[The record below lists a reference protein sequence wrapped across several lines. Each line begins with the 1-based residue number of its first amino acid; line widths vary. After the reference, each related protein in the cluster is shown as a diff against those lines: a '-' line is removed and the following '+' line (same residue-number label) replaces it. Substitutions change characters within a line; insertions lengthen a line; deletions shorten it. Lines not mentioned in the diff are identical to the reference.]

1 MIILDT
7 HVLLWTLQDSPRLS
21 AVARS
26 AIRRTPRDQLA
37 LSALSLYEIAWLVQR
52 GRIEVGEPVDEFLRE
67 LQREF
72 NIVAPD
78 VPIALAAAQ
87 LSSAFPSDP
96 LDRIIAGTALV
107 SGAVLITAD
116 ERIRRSGAVRTIW

>member
-1 MIILDT
+1 MIVLDT

-26 AIRRTPRDQLA
+26 TIRRTARDQLT

-52 GRIEVGEPVDEFLRE
+52 KRIEIGEPVDEFLRE

-72 NIVAPD
+72 KIIAPD

-87 LSSAFPSDP
+87 LPSAFPSDP
-96 LDRIIAGTALV
+96 ADRIIAATALV

-116 ERIRRSGAVRTIW
+116 ERIRRSGAVRTLW